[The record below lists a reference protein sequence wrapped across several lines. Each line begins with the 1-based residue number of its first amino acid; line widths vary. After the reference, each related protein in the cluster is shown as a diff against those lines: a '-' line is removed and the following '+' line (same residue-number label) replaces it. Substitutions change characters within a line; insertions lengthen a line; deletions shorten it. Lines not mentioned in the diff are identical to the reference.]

1 MKNLLSLETYK
12 KMFSWALAHKI
23 ISAVAVVAVL
33 GGGYFVYGKMTAD
46 SGETRYILGTVEKGT
61 IVSSISASGQVSA
74 SNQVEIQPKA
84 SGEIIYVGVKEG
96 QTVKNGAVIA
106 QIDAKTAQKSVR
118 DAQAN
123 LESAQI
129 ALEKLKKPAD
139 SLSLTQAEN
148 ALAKANESKQDAQ
161 TDLQKAYD
169 NGFNDISNAFLDL
182 PTVMAGL
189 EDILY
194 GSDGNSGQDN
204 ISFYGDAIKSTNDN
218 AMKFK
223 DDAAAKYSAARIAY
237 DKNFSDFKS
246 ASRTSDAATIEALI
260 NQTYD
265 TSKAIADAV
274 KSANNLIQLY
284 QDEYTRR
291 HFTPV
296 AFSTTA
302 LTDLGTYTGTTNSH
316 VSSLLSS
323 KSTIKTSRDT
333 IVNADRSITENTE
346 SLNKLKAGTD
356 SLDLRSSEL
365 SVVKAENALQD
376 AQNTLADYYIRAPF
390 DGVVASL
397 DIQKG
402 QTVGSAAVATL
413 ITNQKVATLSVNE
426 VDAAQIKVGDKAT
439 LSFDAIE
446 DLTLTGEVAAID
458 TIGTVTQGVVSYE
471 LKVVFDSQDERI
483 KSGMTANA
491 AIQTDTKQDVLVV
504 PSSAVKTQNGVS
516 YVQVF
521 DPPLSQTGGTQG
533 VTSPIA
539 PRQLEVVTGIADDT
553 NVEIVSGLAQGQQ
566 IVTRTISGTAASA
579 APAAGNATRGGN
591 AGFGGGPPG
600 GGAGILIP
608 R

>member
-1 MKNLLSLETYK
+1 MLD
-12 KMFSWALAHKI
+12 WAFAHKI
-23 ISAVAVVAVL
+23 MSTAIAIAVL
-33 GGGYFVYGKMTAD
+33 GGGYWAYATYSSD
-46 SGETRYILGTVEKGT
+46 NGETRYVLGTVEKGT

-106 QIDAKTAQKSVR
+106 QIDSKTAQKSVR
-118 DAQAN
+118 DAEAN
-123 LESAQI
+123 LETAQI

-148 ALAKANESKQDAQ
+148 TLAKASESKQDAQ

-169 NGFNDISNAFLDL
+169 DGFNDVSNAFLDL

-194 GSDGNSGQDN
+194 GSDGTSGQDN
-204 ISFYGDAIKSTNDN
+204 INFYADAIRSTNDN
-218 AMKFK
+218 ATRFK
-223 DDAAAKYSAARIAY
+223 DDAVAKYTAARTAY
-237 DKNFSDFKS
+237 DKNFSDYKS
-246 ASRTSDAATIEALI
+246 ASRTSDAATVEVLI
-260 NQTYD
+260 NQTYE

-284 QDEYTRR
+284 QDEYTKR

-296 AFSTTA
+296 TFSTTA
-302 LTDLGTYTGTTNSH
+302 LTDLGTYTGTTNTH
-316 VSSLLSS
+316 VSSLLSA
-323 KSTIKTSRDT
+323 KSAIKTSKDA
-333 IVNADRSITENTE
+333 IVNADRSITESTE

-365 SVVKAENALQD
+365 SVVKAQNALQD
-376 AQNTLADYYIRAPF
+376 AKNTLADYYIRAPF
-390 DGVVASL
+390 DGIVASL

-402 QTVGSAAVATL
+402 QTVSSAAVATL

-426 VDAAQIKVGDKAT
+426 VDAAQIKVGGKAT

-446 DLTLTGEVAAID
+446 GLTLTGEVAAID

-471 LKVVFDSQDERI
+471 LKVVFDSQDERV

-491 AIQTDTKQDVLVV
+491 AIQTDTKQDVLIV

-516 YVQVF
+516 YAQVF
-521 DPPLSQTGGTQG
+521 DPPLQQTGGTQG
-533 VTSPIA
+533 VTSAIA
-539 PRQLEVVTGIADDT
+539 PRQIEVVIGIADDT
-553 NVEIVSGLAQGQQ
+553 NIEIVSGLEEGQQ
-566 IVTRTISGTAASA
+566 VVTRTISGTATNV
-579 APAAGNATRGGN
+579 PATSGNATNRGG
-591 AGFGGGPPG
+591 GGLGVPTG
-600 GGAGILIP
+600 GI
-608 R
+608 RF

>member
-1 MKNLLSLETYK
+1 MKRFLSLSTYK
-12 KMFSWALAHKI
+12 KIFDWALAHKI
-23 ISAVAVVAVL
+23 VSMVIAVAVF
-33 GGGYFVYGKMTAD
+33 GGGYFLYANLTSGD
-46 SGETRYILGTVEKGT
+46 GETRYVLGTVGKDT

-84 SGEIIYVGVKEG
+84 SGEIIYIGVKEG
-96 QTVKNGAVIA
+96 QAVKNGAVIA
-106 QIDAKTAQKSVR
+106 QIDATTAQKSVR
-118 DAQAN
+118 DAETN

-148 ALAKANESKQDAQ
+148 SLAKAKESRQDAE
-161 TDLQKAYD
+161 TNLQKAYD
-169 NGFNDISNAFLDL
+169 NGFNDVSNAFLDL

-194 GSDGNSGQDN
+194 GSDGDSGQDN
-204 ISFYGDAIKSTNDN
+204 ISFYADAIKQTNDD
-218 AMKFK
+218 AMRFK
-223 DDAAAKYSAARIAY
+223 DDAAAKYSAARTAY
-237 DKNFSDFKS
+237 DKNFSGFKS
-246 ASRTSDAATIEALI
+246 ASRTSDAAAIEALI

-274 KSANNLIQLY
+274 KSTNNLIQLY
-284 QDEYTRR
+284 QYEYTKR
-291 HFTPV
+291 HFTPTS
-296 AFSTTA
+296 FSVMA
-302 LTDLGTYTGTTNSH
+302 LTDLGTYTGTTNTH
-316 VSSLLSS
+316 VSSLLSA
-323 KSTIKTSRDT
+323 KSTIKTSRDA
-333 IVNADRSITENTE
+333 IINADRSITESNE
-346 SLNKLKAGTD
+346 SLDKLKAGTD

-365 SVVKAENALQD
+365 SMVKAQNALQD
-376 AQNTLADYYIRAPF
+376 ARNTLADYYIRAPF
-390 DGVVASL
+390 DGIVASL

-426 VDAAQIKVGDKAT
+426 VDAARIKVGDNAT

-458 TIGTVTQGVVSYE
+458 TIGTVAQGVVSYE
-471 LKVVFDSQDERI
+471 LKIVFDSQDERI

-521 DPPLSQTGGTQG
+521 DPPLSNTGGVRG
-533 VTSPIA
+533 VASEVA
-539 PRQLEVVTGIADDT
+539 PQQVEVVVGISDDT
-553 NVEIVSGLAQGQQ
+553 NVEIVSGIEEGQQ
-566 IVTRTISGTAASA
+566 VVTRTISGTTNTPAASTGSGA
-579 APAAGNATRGGN
+579 NRGGTGGLGAPAGGIR
-591 AGFGGGPPG
+591 F
-600 GGAGILIP
+600 
-608 R
+608 

>member
-1 MKNLLSLETYK
+1 MKTFIK
-12 KMFSWALAHKI
+12 KIITWGKAHKI
-23 ISAVAVVAVL
+23 MGAVVLLVL
-33 GGGYFVYGKMTAD
+33 IGAGYGMVRAFGSDT
-46 SGETRYILGTVEKGT
+46 SETRYVLGTVEKGT
-61 IVSSISASGQVSA
+61 IVASISASGQVSA

-84 SGEIIYVGVKEG
+84 SGEIIYIGVKEG
-96 QTVKNGAVIA
+96 QTVKNGTVIA
-106 QIDAKTAQKSVR
+106 QIDAKSAQKSVR

-129 ALEKLKKPAD
+129 ALEKLNKPAD

-148 ALAKANESKQDAQ
+148 SLAKANESKQDAQ

-169 NGFNDISNAFLDL
+169 DGFNDVSNAFLDL

-194 GSDGNSGQDN
+194 GSNGNSGQDN
-204 ISFYGDAIKSTNDN
+204 ISFYADAIKSTNDN
-218 AMKFK
+218 AMRFK
-223 DDAAAKYSAARIAY
+223 DDAATKYTAARAAY
-237 DKNFSDFKS
+237 DKNFSDYKS
-246 ASRTSDAATIEALI
+246 ASRTSDATTVEALI

-265 TSKAIADAV
+265 TSKEIADAV

-284 QDEYTRR
+284 QDEYTKR

-302 LTDLGTYTGTTNSH
+302 LTNLGTYTGTTNTH
-316 VSSLLSS
+316 VSSLLSA
-323 KSTIKTSRDT
+323 KSTIKTSRDA
-333 IVNADRSITENTE
+333 IVNADRTITESTE

-356 SLDLRSSEL
+356 SLDIRSSEL
-365 SVVKAENALQD
+365 SVVKAQNALQD

-402 QTVGSAAVATL
+402 QTVSSAAVATL
-413 ITNQKVATLSVNE
+413 ITKQKVATLSVNE
-426 VDAAQIKVGDKAT
+426 VDAAQIKIGNKAT

-491 AIQTDTKQDVLVV
+491 AIQTATKQDVLVV

-521 DPPLSQTGGTQG
+521 DPPLEQTGGTQG
-533 VTSPIA
+533 VVSAVA
-539 PRQLEVVTGIADDT
+539 PQQVEVVIGIADDA
-553 NVEIVSGLAQGQQ
+553 NVEIVSGLKVGQQ
-566 IVTRTISGTAASA
+566 VVTRTVSGTTTNAPTTGSA
-579 APAAGNATRGGN
+579 TNRGG
-591 AGFGGGPPG
+591 GFGAPT
-600 GGAGILIP
+600 GAI
-608 R
+608 RF

>member
-1 MKNLLSLETYK
+1 
-12 KMFSWALAHKI
+12 MFDWALAHKI
-23 ISAVAVVAVL
+23 ISVVAVVVVF
-33 GGGYFVYGKMTAD
+33 GGGYFAYGKMTAD
-46 SGETRYILGTVEKGT
+46 SGETRYVLGMVEKGT

-84 SGEIIYVGVKEG
+84 SGEVIYVGVKEG
-96 QTVKNGAVIA
+96 QSVKNGAVIA

-161 TDLQKAYD
+161 TNLQKGYD
-169 NGFNDISNAFLDL
+169 NGFNDVSNAFLDL

-189 EDILY
+189 ENILY

-218 AMKFK
+218 ALKFK

-246 ASRTSDAATIEALI
+246 ASRTSDAATVEALI

-284 QDEYTRR
+284 QDEYTKR

-296 AFSTTA
+296 VFSTAA
-302 LTDLGTYTGTTNSH
+302 LTNLGTYTGKTNSH

-323 KSTIKTSRDT
+323 KSTIKTSRDA

-356 SLDLRSSEL
+356 SLDLRGSEL
-365 SVVKAENALQD
+365 SVVKAQNALQD

-426 VDAAQIKVGDKAT
+426 VDAAQIKVGNKAT

-446 DLTLTGEVAAID
+446 DLTLTGEVVAID
-458 TIGTVTQGVVSYE
+458 TIGTITQGVVSYG

-491 AIQTDTKQDVLVV
+491 AIQTDTRQDVLVV

-521 DPPLSQTGGTQG
+521 EPPLQAAGGLQG
-533 VTSPIA
+533 VVSATV
-539 PRQLEVVTGIADDT
+539 PRQVAVEIGIADDT
-553 NVEIVSGLAQGQQ
+553 NVEILSGLEEGQQ
-566 IVTRTISGTAASA
+566 VVTRTISGTTTN
-579 APAAGNATRGGN
+579 APATTGNATNRGG
-591 AGFGGGPPG
+591 GGLGVPTG
-600 GGAGILIP
+600 GI
-608 R
+608 RF